1 MVILFGFSFVAAE
14 TDETA
19 EIYNGQESDDKF
31 VHKAKILILS
41 YFLIGCWDLFNLVK
55 VWNLDR
61 VDGNFIFLKESVFPG
76 SFWK

>member
-41 YFLIGCWDLFNLVK
+41 YFLIGC
-55 VWNLDR
+55 
-61 VDGNFIFLKESVFPG
+61 
-76 SFWK
+76 